1 MTTTTLEHVNVTVQD
16 PDKTAAM
23 LCQLFDWQIRW
34 EGSSIH
40 GGRSVHVGT
49 PEQYLAVYSMPKLRA
64 PKQVSYEQIGGLNHL
79 GVHVDDLNAVEQRVL
94 AAGYKTF
101 NHGDYEP
108 GRRFYFRDDDN
119 IEFEVLSY
127 AGEKT

>member
-1 MTTTTLEHVNVTVQD
+1 MTAALEHINVTVRD
-16 PDKTAAM
+16 PEKTASM
-23 LCQLFDWQIRW
+23 LCKLFDWQVRW

-40 GGRSVHVGT
+40 GGYSVHVGT
-49 PEQYLAVYSMPKLRA
+49 PDQYVAVYSMPEGPTSETR
-64 PKQVSYEQIGGLNHL
+64 SYEQVGGLNHL
-79 GVHVDDLNAVEQRVL
+79 GIQVGNLDATEQRIL
-94 AAGYKTF
+94 EAGYKTY

-127 AGEKT
+127 GADS